1 MPSRSKLPGR
11 TALLPT
17 PSAALPE
24 LDVPLA
30 DSGLSSAFSQ
40 ALGGRTKP
48 GGQTA
53 AGSGFTA
60 RDTVRQA
67 RLEGPAAA
75 KGAPRQP
82 HIGPRNG
89 HK

>member
-40 ALGGRTKP
+40 ALGGRMKP
-48 GGQTA
+48 GGQT

-67 RLEGPAAA
+67 RLDGPAAA

-82 HIGPRNG
+82 HIGPRSG

>member
-11 TALLPT
+11 TAPPT
-17 PSAALPE
+17 PSATQPE
-24 LDVPLA
+24 RDFPPA
-30 DSGLSSAFSQ
+30 ASGLSSAFSQ

-48 GGQTA
+48 GGQPV

-67 RLEGPAAA
+67 RLDGPATA
-75 KGAPRQP
+75 KGAQRQP
-82 HIGPRNG
+82 RIGPRSG